1 MEFGRLMIMAD
12 GEQYSIIRRAWL
24 TKIFVLGDVISF
36 FAQFIGKTSFLSGR
50 SIPIASTRGSCA

>member
-1 MEFGRLMIMAD
+1 MVE

-36 FAQFIGKTSFLSGR
+36 FAQFIGKSSILSGR
-50 SIPIASTRGSCA
+50 FDPNFNY